1 MVALLEVL
9 SSTLLP
15 LVGLNQ
21 YRIPFNI
28 LVILFM
34 GFKLNT
40 PYIGLLIFSVQYLH
54 GFFSVEGWELGTIA
68 GVLIAVLLS
77 YLKELIHFTSAT
89 ITIFVTQVFQILW
102 FLIISSLIYL
112 KTEDLNYI
120 AEKFWRFFPE
130 SVIISLM
137 APFFFAVFDNIWRVG
152 ELSRFGDEI

>member
-68 GVLIAVLLS
+68 GVLIAILLS
-77 YLKELIHFTSAT
+77 YLKELIHFTSAA
-89 ITIFVTQVFQILW
+89 ITVLVTQIFQILW
-102 FLIISSLIYL
+102 FIIISSLIYL

-130 SVIISLM
+130 SVIISLI
-137 APFFFAVFDNIWRVG
+137 APFFFAIFDNIWRVR
-152 ELSRFGDEI
+152 ELGNFGDEI